1 MSFVPD
7 TFAPPQGLDHPRFRL
22 RPLGSEHNDADYAA
36 WTSSIAHI
44 RATPGYAERSWPRE
58 MTLDENRVDLERH
71 AADFAA
77 RTGFTYTVLGVG
89 RESATV
95 IGCVYV
101 YPSPSPEFDAR
112 VHSWV
117 RSEDA
122 DLDVLLYR
130 TVRDW
135 LAKSWPFERIEYAPR
150 DAS

>member
-7 TFAPPQGLDHPRFRL
+7 TFVPPLELDHPRFRL
-22 RPLGSEHNDADYAA
+22 RPLGPEHNESDYAA
-36 WTSSIAHI
+36 WTSSIPHI
-44 RATPGYAERSWPRE
+44 RATPGYAERSWPHE
-58 MTLDENRVDLERH
+58 MTLDENRADLERH
-71 AADFAA
+71 AAEFAA

-89 RESATV
+89 PEAATV
-95 IGCVYV
+95 IGCVYI

-117 RSEDA
+117 RTKDA
-122 DLDVLLYR
+122 ALDGTLYR

-135 LAKSWPFERIEYAPR
+135 LAASWPFERIEYAPR

>member
-1 MSFVPD
+1 MSFIPD
-7 TFAPPQGLDHPRFRL
+7 AFDPPLGLDHPRFRL
-22 RPLGSEHNDADYAA
+22 RPLGPEHNDADYAA

-58 MTLDENRVDLERH
+58 MTLEENLGDLERH

-95 IGCVYV
+95 IGCVYI
-101 YPSPSPEFDAR
+101 YPSPAPGFDAR

-117 RSEDA
+117 RAEDA
-122 DLDVLLYR
+122 ALDVPLYR

-135 LAKSWPFERIEYAPR
+135 LTRTWPFERIEYAPR